1 LTVQMKANLQILVY
15 DYSDLKVTGISG

>member
-1 LTVQMKANLQILVY
+1 LTVQMQANLQILVY